1 MPPYRMSIP
10 RCDDGTAAWRAGSF
24 YRMTA
29 SSPDR
34 TLVPIDGIETFDP
47 ASIDEWAALRALGH
61 RMLDDMLDLQSS
73 LTHRPAWQ
81 ELPPLARRLFE
92 EPAPIEGIGADAAYA
107 LFRSHIVPY
116 GNGNWH
122 PRFFGWVQGQG
133 TPLAMLAEM
142 LAAGMN
148 PHLAGF
154 NQAPPLVERQVVGW
168 LATLMGIPGAGGLLV
183 TGGTAANTHAL
194 GVARFAAVR
203 ARGGNVRH
211 DGLQQWPDG
220 PTAKPLVFYG
230 SVETHGWARKAAE
243 WLGLG
248 DRAFQRVPVNAD
260 YQMDLAALR
269 RMLERDRAQGL
280 DPFCVMGTA
289 GTVNTGATD
298 DLRAIAQLCREES
311 LWFHVDGAFGALAA
325 LAPSARDQV
334 AGLEQADSIAFDLH
348 KWGAMPFECACV
360 LVRDETVNHD
370 AFRSTATYLAETSRG
385 VGAGGAYFADRG
397 LDLTRGFKALKV
409 WMQLQADGVA
419 KLGRIIDQNVR
430 QAREFAD
437 AVTAHASLE
446 LLAPAPLNVV
456 CFRYRTHAV
465 DDADLNAFNEELL
478 LRLQERGI
486 AVPTSTRLGGRFAL
500 RLAHVNHRT
509 TDDDMA
515 LVLSA
520 VVEIGDELVANSR
533 AAGPTSRGAL

>member
-1 MPPYRMSIP
+1 MPPHRMSIP
-10 RCDDGTAAWRAGSF
+10 RCDDGTAAWRTGSF

-34 TLVPIDGIETFDP
+34 TLVPTDGIETFDP
-47 ASIDEWAALRALGH
+47 ASIDDWAALRALGH

-73 LTHRPAWQ
+73 LTHRPAWE
-81 ELPPLARRLFE
+81 ELPPLARRLFD

-194 GVARFAAVR
+194 GVARYAAVR

-248 DRAFQRVPVNAD
+248 DRAFQRVPVNAE

-311 LWFHVDGAFGALAA
+311 LWFHVDGAYGIAGMF
-325 LAPSARDQV
+325 APSTKAFFDGIDKVDSFIVDPHKWLFAPFDACALVYRNPEIARAAHTQHGEYLETLTESGEWNPSDYAINLTRRPRGLPLWFSLATHGVAAYREAVETNCQLARDAAELIRQRDD
-334 AGLEQADSIAFDLH
+334 LELVREPMLSVVVFKKKNWKQEDYDRWSAQLLEDQIAFVVPSSH
-348 KWGAMPFECACV
+348 
-360 LVRDETVNHD
+360 
-370 AFRSTATYLAETSRG
+370 RG
-385 VGAGGAYFADRG
+385 EPN
-397 LDLTRGFKALKV
+397 L
-409 WMQLQADGVA
+409 
-419 KLGRIIDQNVR
+419 
-430 QAREFAD
+430 
-437 AVTAHASLE
+437 
-446 LLAPAPLNVV
+446 
-456 CFRYRTHAV
+456 
-465 DDADLNAFNEELL
+465 
-478 LRLQERGI
+478 
-486 AVPTSTRLGGRFAL
+486 RFAI
-500 RLAHVNHRT
+500 VNPT
-509 TDDDMA
+509 TTIET
-515 LVLSA
+515 LS
-520 VVEIGDELVANSR
+520 EILDRIAKD
-533 AAGPTSRGAL
+533 

>member
-1 MPPYRMSIP
+1 MPIP
-10 RCDDGTAAWRAGSF
+10 RCDDGTAALRAGPF

-29 SSPDR
+29 SSPDH
-34 TLVPIDGIETFDP
+34 TLAPTDGTETFDP
-47 ASIDEWAALRALGH
+47 ASIDAWAALRALGH

-81 ELPPLARRLFE
+81 ELPPLTRRLFE

-194 GVARFAAVR
+194 GVARYAAVR

-211 DGLQQWPDG
+211 EGLQQWPDG

-248 DRAFQRVPVNAD
+248 DRAFQRVPVNAE

-269 RMLERDRAQGL
+269 RMLERDRAQAL

-325 LAPSARDQV
+325 LAPSVRDQV
-334 AGLEQADSIAFDLH
+334 AGLELADSIAFDLH

-370 AFRSTATYLAETSRG
+370 AFRSTASYLAETSRG
-385 VGAGGAYFADRG
+385 VSAGGAYFADRG

-430 QAREFAD
+430 QTREFAD

-465 DDADLNAFNEELL
+465 DDADLNALNEELL

-486 AVPTSTRLGGRFAL
+486 AVPSSTRLGGRFAL

-520 VVEIGDELVANSR
+520 VIEIGDELVANRR
-533 AAGPTSRGAL
+533 AARPTSRGAL